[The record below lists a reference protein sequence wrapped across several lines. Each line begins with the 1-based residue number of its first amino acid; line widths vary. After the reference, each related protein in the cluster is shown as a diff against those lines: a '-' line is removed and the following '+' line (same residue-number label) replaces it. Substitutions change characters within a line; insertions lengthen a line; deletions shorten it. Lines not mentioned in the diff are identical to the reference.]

1 MAGLESSMDLA
12 DAARKIKKPKVSK
25 AESERQKA
33 FLEQLRARKP
43 VKVKASKQTK
53 AKARSGKGKK
63 MTRAKKGE
71 TYYCTVCGCEVM
83 CTTSSESPI
92 VCCDEEMCV
101 IV

>member
-12 DAARKIKKPKVSK
+12 EAARKIKKPEVSS

-33 FLEQLRARKP
+33 FLEQLRSRKP
-43 VKVKASKQTK
+43 VKVKAAKQPKTK
-53 AKARSGKGKK
+53 TRSGKGKK
-63 MTRAKKGE
+63 MSRAEKGE

-92 VCCDEEMCV
+92 ICCDEEMC
-101 IV
+101 IIA